1 VTLAGLAAR
10 NLGRNRFRAVLT
22 VLGVAVA
29 IVTFVLL
36 RTVVYAWTSGADYA
50 AKDRVVTRHK
60 VTFVMSLPKRYI
72 EEVRGLPHVTF
83 ATWANWF
90 GGKDPK
96 HDREFFGAFA
106 VDDKTYFQVY
116 PEMSVPPGD
125 MQTWRDD
132 RKGAIVGDVLAKKM
146 GWKVGETIN
155 LESGIY
161 GHNPWQFN
169 VDGIYAATSRSVD
182 RSTFIFHWDYLN
194 DTIAADMKDQIGWM
208 VSRVDQP
215 GAAADVGVA
224 IDRDFD
230 EKDIQTLSQ
239 DERAFNTSFLAGV
252 SAVLSAVD
260 VISIAILLIMMLIL
274 GNTIAM
280 GVRERTNE
288 YGVLRAIGFLP
299 KHIAW
304 FILGEAMLIAAIG
317 GGLGV
322 LIAYPVVE
330 KGLGRW
336 LEENMGSFFPY
347 FRIQP
352 VIAVLAVVLAIGLG
366 AVAAAI
372 PAYRA
377 SQLRVIDALR
387 RVA

>member
-1 VTLAGLAAR
+1 VTLTGLAFK
-10 NLGRNRFRAVLT
+10 NLARNRFRAILT
-22 VLGVAVA
+22 VVGVAIA
-29 IVTFVLL
+29 IITFVLL
-36 RTVVYAWTSGADYA
+36 RTVVYAWTSGADFA

-60 VTFVMSLPKRYI
+60 VTFVMALPKRYI
-72 EEVRGLPHVTF
+72 DEVRQLPHVKM

-96 HDREFFGAFA
+96 HDHEFFGAFG
-106 VDDKTYFQVY
+106 VDDKTYFEVY
-116 PEMSVPPGD
+116 SEMSVPSQD
-125 MQTWRDD
+125 MQKWRDD
-132 RKGAIVGDVLAKKM
+132 RKGAVVGDILAKKM
-146 GWKVGETIN
+146 GWNVGDTVN

-169 VDGIYAATSRSVD
+169 IDGIYTTSARSVD

-194 DTIAADMKDQIGWM
+194 EALSADMKDQIGWM
-208 VSRVDQP
+208 VSRVDEP

-224 IDRDFD
+224 IDKDFD
-230 EKDIQTLSQ
+230 EKDTQTLSQ

-252 SAVLSAVD
+252 SAVLQAINL
-260 VISIAILLIMMLIL
+260 ISIAILLIMMLIL

-288 YGVLRAIGFLP
+288 YGALRAIGFLP
-299 KHIAW
+299 GHIAW
-304 FILGEAMLIAAIG
+304 FIIGEAMLIAAFG

-322 LIAYPVVE
+322 LLSYPLVE

-347 FRIQP
+347 FRIEP
-352 VIAVLAVVLAIGLG
+352 MTAGIAFVLAIGLG
-366 AVAAAI
+366 AIAAAI

-377 SQLRVIDALR
+377 SKLRVVDALR

>member
-1 VTLAGLAAR
+1 MTLTGLAFK
-10 NLGRNRFRAVLT
+10 NLSRNRFRAVLT
-22 VLGVAVA
+22 VLGVMVA
-29 IVTFVLL
+29 ILTFVLL
-36 RTVVYAWTSGADYA
+36 RTVVYAWTSGAEFA

-60 VTFVMSLPKRYI
+60 VTFVMTLPKKYI
-72 EEVRGLPHVTF
+72 EEVRALPHVKL

-96 HDREFFGAFA
+96 HDHEFFGAFA

-116 PEMSVPPGD
+116 SEMKVPDPD

-132 RKGAIVGDVLAKKM
+132 RRGAIVGDVLAKKM
-146 GWKVGETIN
+146 GWKVGDVVN

-161 GHNPWQFN
+161 GHNPWPFN
-169 VDGIYAATSRSVD
+169 IDGIYTATSRSID
-182 RSTFIFHWDYLN
+182 RSSFVFHWDYLN
-194 DTIAADMKDQIGWM
+194 DTIPVEARDQIGWM
-208 VSRVDQP
+208 VSRVDEP

-224 IDRDFD
+224 IDRVFD
-230 EKDIQTLSQ
+230 VKDTQTLSQ
-239 DERAFNTSFLAGV
+239 DERAFNTSFLAG
-252 SAVLSAVD
+252 
-260 VISIAILLIMMLIL
+260 ISDILTAINIISLAILLIMMLIL

-288 YGVLRAIGFLP
+288 YGALRAIGFLP

-304 FILGEAMLIAAIG
+304 FILGEAMSIAAIG
-317 GGLGV
+317 GAAGV
-322 LIAYPVVE
+322 AVAYPLIE

-336 LEENMGSFFPY
+336 LEENVGTFFPY
-347 FRIQP
+347 FRIDP
-352 VIAVLAVVLAIGLG
+352 VTSVIAFLLALGLG
-366 AVAAAI
+366 AVAASI

-377 SQLRVIDALR
+377 SKLKVVDALR

>member
-1 VTLAGLAAR
+1 VTLVGLAWK
-10 NLGRNRFRAVLT
+10 NLARNRFRAILT
-22 VLGVAVA
+22 IIGVAVA

-36 RTVVYAWTSGADYA
+36 RTVVYAWTSGADFA

-60 VTFVMSLPKRYI
+60 VTFVMALPKRYI
-72 EEVRGLPHVTF
+72 DEVRALPHVKM

-96 HDREFFGAFA
+96 HDHEFFGAFA

-146 GWKVGETIN
+146 GWKVGDTVN

-161 GHNPWQFN
+161 GNNPWQFN
-169 VDGIYAATSRSVD
+169 IDGVYEATARSVD
-182 RSTFIFHWDYLN
+182 RSTFVFHWDYLN
-194 DTIAADMKDQIGWM
+194 DTIGPEAKDQIGWM
-208 VSRVDQP
+208 VARVDAP

-252 SAVLSAVD
+252 STVLKAIDLV
-260 VISIAILLIMMLIL
+260 SIAILLIMMLIL

-280 GVRERTNE
+280 GVRERTHE
-288 YGVLRAIGFLP
+288 YGTLRAIGFLP
-299 KHIAW
+299 VHIVG
-304 FILGEAMLIAAIG
+304 FILGEAILIAALG
-317 GGLGV
+317 GVLGV
-322 LIAYPVVE
+322 LIAYPLVE
-330 KGLGRW
+330 QGLGRW

-347 FRIQP
+347 FRVDPIT
-352 VIAVLAVVLAIGLG
+352 AVVAVALAVGLG
-366 AVAAAI
+366 ATAAAI

-377 SQLRVIDALR
+377 SKLRVVDALR

>member
-1 VTLAGLAAR
+1 VTLAGIAIK
-10 NLGRNRFRAVLT
+10 NLSRNRVRAVLT
-22 VLGVAVA
+22 VIGVAIA
-29 IVTFVLL
+29 IVTFILL
-36 RTVVYAWTSGADYA
+36 RTVVYAWTSGADFA

-72 EEVRGLPHVTF
+72 DEVRALPHVKM

-90 GGKDPK
+90 GGKNPK
-96 HDREFFGAFA
+96 HDHEFFGAFA

-116 PEMSVPPGD
+116 PEMTVPAAD
-125 MQTWRDD
+125 MQNWRDD
-132 RKGAIVGDVLAKKM
+132 RKGAIVGDVLAKKL
-146 GWKVGETIN
+146 GWKVGDTIN

-161 GHNPWQFN
+161 GMNPWQFN
-169 VDGIYAATSRSVD
+169 IDGIYVASSRSVD

-194 DTIAADMKDQIGWM
+194 DTISVDLKDQIGWI
-208 VSRVDQP
+208 VSRVDEP
-215 GAAADVGVA
+215 GAAADAGVA
-224 IDRDFD
+224 IDKNFD

-252 SAVLSAVD
+252 STVLRAID

-299 KHIAW
+299 QHIMG
-304 FILGEAMLIAAIG
+304 FIYIEAIVIAALG
-317 GGLGV
+317 GVLGV
-322 LIAYPVVE
+322 LVAYPLVE

-347 FRIQP
+347 FRVEP
-352 VIAVLAVVLAIGLG
+352 STAVIAVLL
-366 AVAAAI
+366 AVATGCTAASI
-372 PAYRA
+372 PAVRA
-377 SQLRVIDALR
+377 SRLRVVDALR